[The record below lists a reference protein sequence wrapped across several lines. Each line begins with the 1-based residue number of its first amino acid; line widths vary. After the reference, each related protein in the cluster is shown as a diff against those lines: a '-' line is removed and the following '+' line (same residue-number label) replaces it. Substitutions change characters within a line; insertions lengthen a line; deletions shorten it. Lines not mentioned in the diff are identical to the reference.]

1 MFPLSGLESGQD
13 VFTSGK
19 GKTMSEMNFITPLYA
34 GLFGIML
41 VYLSWRIVRLRNK
54 YQIKMGD
61 GGHNALIAATRA
73 QGNLVEY
80 LPVSLI
86 LMLML
91 EFLATSIW
99 ILHGLGIWLLIARV
113 LHLKGIK
120 DPSGTS
126 IHRKIGTRL
135 TWAQLISA
143 SLLCIV
149 GSLGWVF

>member
-1 MFPLSGLESGQD
+1 
-13 VFTSGK
+13 
-19 GKTMSEMNFITPLYA
+19 MSEMNFITPLYA
-34 GLFGIML
+34 GLFGIIL
-41 VYLSWRIVRLRNK
+41 VYLSWRIVHLRNK

-61 GGHNALIAATRA
+61 GGHSALIAATRA

-80 LPVSLI
+80 LPTSLV

-91 EFLATSIW
+91 EFLATSAW
-99 ILHGLGIWLLIARV
+99 ILHGLGIWLLLARL

-135 TWAQLISA
+135 TWAQIVVA
-143 SLLCIV
+143 ALLCII
-149 GSLGWVF
+149 GSLGRVF